1 MAHNRDC
8 VSITI
13 DLDLNYVIAKKHD
26 DRCQC
31 LIVTPPCEGVYIHV
45 YTMRCTHNII
55 Q

>member
-31 LIVTPPCEGVYIHV
+31 LIVTPPCVGPLHV
-45 YTMRCTHNII
+45 RGCISMYTP
-55 Q
+55 